1 MNNRLTIFLL
11 IAGILLTTAVSFIS
25 CNRQHAAE
33 ATAAGGL
40 EPSAAAPEWA
50 KNANIYEVNVRQYT
64 PEGTFNAFATHL
76 PRLKKMGVDILWFMP
91 IFPVSEARRK
101 GTLGSYYAVA
111 DFRRVNPEFG
121 SPEDFAALIQK
132 IHALDMRVILDWV
145 PNHTGWD
152 HPWITAHPEYYTK
165 GKDGQI
171 TDPINPKTGKSWG
184 WTDVADLN
192 YENDDLRSAMQ
203 DDMLYWVREYQ
214 IDGFRCD
221 VAEEV
226 PLDFWKETTQKL
238 RKAKPDL
245 FMLAEAE
252 FPPHRNEEYFAMS
265 YGWSFHHLMNQIAKG
280 ERNASDI
287 RRWLTEDR
295 DAFRKGFHMHFI
307 TNHDENSWNG
317 TEFERLGK
325 AVKAMAV
332 LSFTFDGMPLIYSGQ
347 ESGLNKR
354 LAFFE
359 KDTISWNNLAEFEP
373 FYTSLLDLKH
383 RNRALWNG
391 ADGGEPIFLETGK
404 PKDVLLFMRE
414 KGENRVVVLINL
426 SAVPQETVLDDARLE
441 GNYSNVFANSS
452 TAITPGMRIKLN
464 AWDYLVLAR

>member
-1 MNNRLTIFLL
+1 MNNRPLFFVSVSAFVLIF
-11 IAGILLTTAVSFIS
+11 GVSFWACHS
-25 CNRQHAAE
+25 QQASDAPPG
-33 ATAAGGL
+33 TGL
-40 EPSAAAPEWA
+40 EPSPAAPAWA
-50 KNANIYEVNVRQYT
+50 KNANIYEVNLRQYT
-64 PEGTFNAFATHL
+64 PEGTFNAFASHL

-91 IFPVSEARRK
+91 VFPVSEARRK

-111 DFRRVNPEFG
+111 DFRKVNPEFG
-121 SPEDFAALIQK
+121 TMEDFSALIQK
-132 IHALDMRVILDWV
+132 IHALDMRIILDWV

-152 HPWITAHPEYYTK
+152 HPWITSNPEYYTK

-192 YENDDLRSAMQ
+192 YDNKDLRQAMQ
-203 DDMLYWVREYQ
+203 NDMLYWVREHQ

-238 RKAKPDL
+238 RSVKSDL

-252 FPPHRNEEYFAMS
+252 FPPHRNEAYFAMS
-265 YGWSFHHLMNQIAKG
+265 YGWSFHHLMNQISKG
-280 ERNASDI
+280 DRNIEDI
-287 RRWLTEDR
+287 RRWLAEDR
-295 DAFRKGFHMHFI
+295 NSYRKGYHMHFI

-332 LSFTFDGMPLIYSGQ
+332 LAFTFDGMPLIYSGQ
-347 ESGLNKR
+347 EAGLNKR

-359 KDTISWNNLAEFEP
+359 KDTISWSNLTEFEP
-373 FYTSLLDLKH
+373 FYTTLLDLKH

-391 ADGGEPIFLETGK
+391 ADGGDPIFLETDK
-404 PKDVLLFMRE
+404 PGDVLLFMRE
-414 KGENRVVVLINL
+414 KEQNRVVVLLNL
-426 SAVPQETVLDDARLE
+426 SPIPQETVLNDARLE
-441 GNYSNVFANSS
+441 GSYSNVFANSS
-452 TAITPGMRIKLN
+452 TTITPGMRIKLN
-464 AWDYLVLAR
+464 AWDYLVLVR